1 MTGRG
6 SPAEVFGA
14 FLRLGLTAFGGP
26 VAHLGYFRTAF
37 VARRGWLDAG
47 QFAEIVALCSFLPG
61 PTSSQTGVAIG
72 LGRAGWGGALAAWVG
87 FTLPS
92 AVLMTGVA
100 LAAGSLHGPV
110 AAAVI
115 HGLKLAA
122 VAVVAQAVIAMAR
135 ALTPD
140 WPRRGVAMAAAA
152 IVVVGGPWGQ
162 VAAIVAG
169 AVAGQVLGAGASVPR
184 GSPTAVSRRLG
195 VAALAG
201 FALLLAGLPL
211 VAAVSGARPIAI
223 AAAAYRAGALVFGGG
238 HVVLPLL
245 QSALVPRLVGTQAF
259 LAGYGAA
266 QALPGP
272 LFTFAA
278 YLGALVGGAGAGSV
292 AGGVGGAVVALVAIF
307 APGMVLLAAAL
318 PVWAGLQARP
328 GARAAVV
335 GILAAA
341 LISPVGT
348 GAIHGA
354 VDAGVAAAGFAALL
368 GRVPP
373 WAVVAGCVVAA
384 LAI

>member
-245 QSALVPRLVGTQAF
+245 EASFVPRWLGGDAF

-272 LFTFAA
+272 LFAFAA
-278 YLGALVGGAGAGSV
+278 YLGELSGGVAGA
-292 AGGVGGAVVALVAIF
+292 AVALVAIF
-307 APGMVLLAAAL
+307 LPGMLLLVGALPFWAGVQGHPAARAAVRGVNAAVVGLLAAAL
-318 PVWAGLQARP
+318 VTPVA
-328 GARAAVV
+328 
-335 GILAAA
+335 
-341 LISPVGT
+341 T
-348 GAIHGA
+348 GAIGGWIDLA
-354 VDAGVAAAGFAALL
+354 VAAAGLAALL
-368 GRVPP
+368 RAVPP
-373 WAVVAGCVVAA
+373 WAVVAATVVAA
-384 LAI
+384 LAL